1 MRVLIVDDELNIRR
15 TTSIALQAMGH
26 ETELAENGAQAMTRL
41 KEHRID
47 AAFLDLRLGHE
58 DGIDVLRRIQAEY
71 PDVAVIVFTAYST
84 VESAVGAMRH
94 GAYDYITKPFLPEEI
109 SQMLSRLEDERRM
122 RNKVSELE
130 SEIRELQPEIRLE
143 SSDPR
148 MSDVYE
154 LCFRAAPSD
163 ANILIQGKS
172 GTGKTVIAKA
182 IHERSSRA
190 REAFVT
196 VHCPSLSKELL
207 ESELFGHAKG
217 AFTGAVQET
226 WGKVAKADGGTLF
239 LDEIG
244 EMPMELQPKLLR
256 LLQDREYERV
266 GETTVHRADIRVIAA
281 TNRDLE
287 ACVREGTFREDLLY
301 RLNVIA
307 VTMPSLA
314 ERPGDILPLA
324 RGYLQFFAGRMGRRD
339 LRYSPEVEKAF
350 KEARWS
356 GNLRE
361 MRNIVER
368 AVILARGAEI
378 RIADLPRDFGDPEGA
393 NGLPAPQVGAMISL
407 EDLESAHIRR
417 VLKVAESL
425 EEAAR
430 ILGIDTATL
439 YRKRKKMGLL
449 K

>member
-1 MRVLIVDDELNIRR
+1 
-15 TTSIALQAMGH
+15 MGH
-26 ETELAENGAQAMTRL
+26 ETELAENGSQAMARL
-41 KEHRID
+41 KEHRIE
-47 AAFLDLRLGHE
+47 AVFLDLRLGHE
-58 DGIDVLRRIQAEY
+58 DGIDVLKRIRVEH
-71 PDVAVIVFTAYST
+71 PDVAVVVFTAYST

-109 SQMLSRLEDERRM
+109 SQMLSRLEKERRM

-130 SEIRELQPEIRLE
+130 SEIRQLQPEIRLQSE
-143 SSDPR
+143 DPL
-148 MSDVYE
+148 MAEVFE
-154 LCFRAAPSD
+154 LCFRAAPSE
-163 ANILIQGKS
+163 ANILLQGKS
-172 GTGKTVIAKA
+172 GTGKTVVAKA
-182 IHERSSRA
+182 IHERSGRA
-190 REAFVT
+190 SEAFVT

-226 WGKVAKADGGTLF
+226 WGKVAKADNGTLF

-266 GETTVHRADIRVIAA
+266 GETTVHHADIRVIAA

-287 ACVREGTFREDLLY
+287 ACVREGSFREDLLY
-301 RLNVIA
+301 RLNVIS
-307 VTMPSLA
+307 VTMPTLA
-314 ERPGDILPLA
+314 ERPTDILPLA
-324 RGYLQFFAGRMGRRD
+324 RGYLRFFGERMGRQQ
-339 LRYSPEVEKAF
+339 LRFTTEVERAF
-350 KEARWS
+350 KSAPWQ

-361 MRNIVER
+361 MRNVVER
-368 AVILARGAEI
+368 AVILSRGDEI
-378 RIADLPRDFGDPEGA
+378 GMEALPRDFTEAGERHA
-393 NGLPAPQVGAMISL
+393 HSAIKVGAMVSL
-407 EDLESAHIRR
+407 EDLEAAHIRR

-439 YRKRKKMGLL
+439 YRKRRKMGLL